1 MPGVI
6 TDYLDL
12 ALQHAERGYYVH
24 PVRCK
29 DEGEKKP
36 TKSPYV
42 HDWENAATRDPAQI
56 QRWWD
61 RWPDALVAV
70 APGRSKLAVVDLR
83 WIAAYD
89 AEVRASE
96 REDCDGCALL
106 EKDVARFVAERD
118 ALAAQL
124 DALRRARLVGD
135 SFLSWHD
142 FGHKVGR
149 ILDADP
155 STVLAERDAQKWD
168 EGYRSGGSRAMRR
181 MSDEPSVPDA
191 VNPYRARA
199 EREGNRD

>member
-1 MPGVI
+1 MSEPYTPS
-6 TDYLDL
+6 TDWIRIMVGGAKQTAPDRVL
-12 ALQHAERGYYVH
+12 
-24 PVRCK
+24 P
-29 DEGEKKP
+29 P
-36 TKSPYV
+36 
-42 HDWENAATRDPAQI
+42 NAAREEGYEWFD
-56 QRWWD
+56 
-61 RWPDALVAV
+61 
-70 APGRSKLAVVDLR
+70 R